1 MDLQVRNVKF
11 FGLNVCIGCC
21 FSKFNLW
28 SHLGREAAEIQVIT
42 LNDMEILISFKLIY
56 LSLIQQKFV
65 SLILINFYNFKLKS
79 IWLCSIG
86 YECFLLLINDLSLC
100 VNTGII

>member
-11 FGLNVCIGCC
+11 LGLNVCIGCC

-42 LNDMEILISFKLIY
+42 LNDMEILSNYI
-56 LSLIQQKFV
+56 IQGHRTHPPRQDFQIPESYYAFNFAGLAV
-65 SLILINFYNFKLKS
+65 SVP
-79 IWLCSIG
+79 
-86 YECFLLLINDLSLC
+86 YE
-100 VNTGII
+100 